1 MSSFFLLFFFLGS
14 SEACSNFQCP
24 TGGYCVETASG
35 QPSCHCPL
43 CGGEWDPVCGT
54 DGVTYTNPCRLR
66 YESCRHNKSL
76 SIVYKGLCS
85 KSIYSIC
92 SVKMLL
98 LLTINPNTCKE
109 REREREI
116 FPVSLVKLFVLL
128 SARPIHDNVIFQFC
142 YWLSSELHCNGNFV
156 SICLC
161 IHGLRRNYVKLCLSF
176 IVSFI
181 AILIT
186 SQFFSDLTRTL
197 QI

>member
-1 MSSFFLLFFFLGS
+1 MLGGTPFVPHIEETVVSILVLILLVFLPQFWNTDTVQTNVWGISHSPFQLFMVFSNWRHTQSKGRHKAGDLIGLNFVFFLLFYFLGS

-92 SVKMLL
+92 LVKMLL
-98 LLTINPNTCKE
+98 LN
-109 REREREI
+109 
-116 FPVSLVKLFVLL
+116 
-128 SARPIHDNVIFQFC
+128 
-142 YWLSSELHCNGNFV
+142 
-156 SICLC
+156 
-161 IHGLRRNYVKLCLSF
+161 
-176 IVSFI
+176 
-181 AILIT
+181 
-186 SQFFSDLTRTL
+186 
-197 QI
+197 